1 MRIIPAEGKALFRYL
16 WVSVGSGIL
25 FGALDGLI
33 NANPYA
39 QRLYSVYQPIAR
51 TSINAAAGIGIDLA
65 YGFILSAIF
74 LLLYS
79 ALPGRTG
86 ALKGLSYAVLI
97 WFMRVVMSE
106 ASTWMMFTVP
116 IQTINYSILT
126 GLLEMLVL
134 GVLYGSALKP

>member
-1 MRIIPAEGKALFRYL
+1 MRAIPTRGKPLLRYIL
-16 WVSVGSGIL
+16 VSVGSGIL

-39 QRLYSVYQPIAR
+39 QRLYWVYQPIAR

-79 ALPGRTG
+79 ALPGNSG
-86 ALKGLSYAVLI
+86 IMKGLSYAVLI
-97 WFMRVVMSE
+97 CFLRVVMSA
-106 ASTWMMFTVP
+106 ASTWMMFAVP
-116 IQTINYSILT
+116 IQVINYNILT
-126 GLLEMLVL
+126 GFLEMLVL
-134 GVLYGSALKP
+134 GVLYGSTLKP